1 MLILINSNL
10 CVNKILIHTLTSSI
24 LYNKKMYPNPLEK
37 GRIQIAICA
46 NMALCHW
53 RVY

>member
-37 GRIQIAICA
+37 GHIQIAICA
-46 NMALCHW
+46 IMALCHW
-53 RVY
+53 RVS